1 MFIDR
6 LQLTFI
12 FIMLNRRILRAKA
25 MQHIYA
31 YKQCQRSNRELAF
44 AYVYNTFQPDLNSME
59 VQDKEK
65 LNRDEKL
72 ATSMLKAYFDKTE
85 GPKEIPDS
93 IEQVAREAISQYEKQ
108 CRRDQQFLR
117 QQMLSSTERITDDYL
132 LLLLLLAALAE
143 ESGRERQKRFNL
155 LSPDTPASR
164 SEVKLNFSSNRIVR
178 AIQHNQHLQDE
189 AKKKG
194 LNWDSYH
201 SDLKQWFRNFVNPD
215 EKLQAYQELNSPSL
229 EEDIEIARHIFNN
242 IILKHD
248 PITAILE
255 ENDINW
261 SENKKAIKS
270 MANKSIKSITEDDP
284 DYIEL
289 VELTP
294 NWEED
299 KDFLENLYAITIEY
313 DAEYE
318 HIISEKS
325 KNWSLDRIAALDNI
339 IIKMAIAEMV
349 HFSSIPVKVTI
360 NEYVDISKQYSTHK
374 SKHFVNGMLDV
385 IANDLQQKNL
395 IRKSGRGLIDNQ

>member
-1 MFIDR
+1 
-6 LQLTFI
+6 
-12 FIMLNRRILRAKA
+12 

-44 AYVYNTFQPDLNSME
+44 EYVHNVFQPDLNSME
-59 VQDKEK
+59 IQDKEK
-65 LNRDEKL
+65 LNRNEKL
-72 ATSMLKAYFDKTE
+72 ATSMLKAYFDKSE
-85 GPKEIPDS
+85 EPKEIPTP
-93 IEQVAREAISQYEKQ
+93 IEQVAREAISQFENQ
-108 CRRDQQFLR
+108 CRRDRQFLH
-117 QQMLSSTERITDDYL
+117 QQMLSSTERITDYYL

-155 LSPDTPASR
+155 LSPDIPGAGN
-164 SEVKLNFSSNRIVR
+164 EVKLNFSNNRIVQ
-178 AIQHNQHLQDE
+178 AIQNNQHLQDE
-189 AKKKG
+189 AEKKD
-194 LNWDSYH
+194 LNWNSYR

-215 EKLQAYQELNSPSL
+215 EKLQAYQRLESPSL
-229 EEDIEIARHIFNN
+229 EEDVEIARHVFNN

-261 SENKKAIKS
+261 SEDKKAIKS
-270 MANKSIKSITEDDP
+270 MVNKSIKSVTEDDP
-284 DYIEL
+284 AYIEL

-299 KDFLENLYAITIEY
+299 KVFLNDLYAITIEH

-318 HIISEKS
+318 YMISEKS

-339 IIKMAIAEMV
+339 IIKMAIAEMI

-385 IANDLQQKNL
+385 IAHDLQQKNL